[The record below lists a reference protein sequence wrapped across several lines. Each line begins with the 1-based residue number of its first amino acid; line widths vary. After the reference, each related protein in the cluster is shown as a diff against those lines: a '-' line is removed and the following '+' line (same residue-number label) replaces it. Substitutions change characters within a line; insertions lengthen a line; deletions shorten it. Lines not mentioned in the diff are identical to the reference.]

1 VHFASPFVSA
11 AGVGQRG
18 PVVGHSGQT
27 SVQCEDD
34 RETEGRYSGKLMS
47 AKGKRTLPKVVV
59 TDDEEVR

>member
-1 VHFASPFVSA
+1 M
-11 AGVGQRG
+11 
-18 PVVGHSGQT
+18 GHSGQT